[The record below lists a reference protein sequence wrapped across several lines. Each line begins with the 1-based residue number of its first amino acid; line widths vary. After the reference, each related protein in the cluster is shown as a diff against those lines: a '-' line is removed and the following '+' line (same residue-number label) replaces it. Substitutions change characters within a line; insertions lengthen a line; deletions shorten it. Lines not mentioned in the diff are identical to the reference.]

1 MKKRIFV
8 ASALGALLLTFGM
21 AGSASAAGASAEEC
35 ILTEWLEEK
44 GYLGGDHSDNHADGH
59 EGDHA
64 ALHDQELLKDIKKK
78 SK

>member
-44 GYLGGDHSDNHADGH
+44 RIPGW
-59 EGDHA
+59 
-64 ALHDQELLKDIKKK
+64 
-78 SK
+78 